1 MNETTLRGGQNGKE
15 WSLDPE
21 EYQHVN
27 VGQKNSFKE
36 NSVSVAGEGV
46 EKLEKCGNRKAKRR
60 NS

>member
-1 MNETTLRGGQNGKE
+1 M
-15 WSLDPE
+15 DPE

-27 VGQKNSFKE
+27 IGQKNSFKE
-36 NSVSVAGEGV
+36 NSVSVAVDGV